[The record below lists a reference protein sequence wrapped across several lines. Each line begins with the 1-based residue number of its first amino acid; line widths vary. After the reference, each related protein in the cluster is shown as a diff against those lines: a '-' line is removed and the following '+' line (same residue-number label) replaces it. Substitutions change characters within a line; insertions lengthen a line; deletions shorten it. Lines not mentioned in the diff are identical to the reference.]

1 MLGEKAVVDRQ
12 QCHMAAKFV
21 VFVDE
26 DQCKLPTLYWISTL
40 HKRSYKPRIIV
51 NSNSCTT
58 TELSIILTSCLT
70 AIKIM
75 LENIVKLF
83 LREMVKLDFG
93 LLKTH
98 VRFLT
103 NEKSKGF
110 LVSSVSTYDFS
121 TL

>member
-1 MLGEKAVVDRQ
+1 
-12 QCHMAAKFV
+12 
-21 VFVDE
+21 
-26 DQCKLPTLYWISTL
+26 
-40 HKRSYKPRIIV
+40 
-51 NSNSCTT
+51 
-58 TELSIILTSCLT
+58 
-70 AIKIM
+70 M